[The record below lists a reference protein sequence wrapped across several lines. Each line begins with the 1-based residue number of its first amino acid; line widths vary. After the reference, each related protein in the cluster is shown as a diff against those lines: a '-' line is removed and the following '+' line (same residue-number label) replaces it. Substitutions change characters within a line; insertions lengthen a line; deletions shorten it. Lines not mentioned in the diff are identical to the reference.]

1 MGTSIALRI
10 ADVPVSRSTRTVRA
24 WRARAREKLMAKV
37 VLPTPPLPDEIGM
50 MRLMATGRIRVYR
63 AETFCVRR
71 SLRGMN
77 AQRRLSLVAIESVQ
91 SMQIQLFR
99 KLSLFAELDDRELAS
114 VAAVA
119 KTRRYAKDD
128 VVFHADE
135 SGDGFCLIRE
145 GQVKVTMISPEGK
158 EIILSILG
166 PGDFFGEMA
175 LLDDEPRSATVV
187 ATEALDLITIWRS
200 DFLQILAENFDIT
213 RKVLAEISQ
222 RLRTASNRI
231 ESLATMDVYGRLA
244 RFFLDLAKDQG
255 KVLDNGYVAVT
266 RPTHQAIANMIGTS
280 RETVSRLIHDLMR
293 QNLLISEGKTIYLKK
308 TALDQ
313 FREEA

>member
-1 MGTSIALRI
+1 MQTS
-10 ADVPVSRSTRTVRA
+10 
-24 WRARAREKLMAKV
+24 
-37 VLPTPPLPDEIGM
+37 
-50 MRLMATGRIRVYR
+50 
-63 AETFCVRR
+63 F
-71 SLRGMN
+71 
-77 AQRRLSLVAIESVQ
+77 
-91 SMQIQLFR
+91 FR
-99 KLSLFAELDDRELAS
+99 KFPLFADLDDRELAS
-114 VAAVA
+114 ISAVA
-119 KTRRYAKDD
+119 KNRRYSKDD

-135 SGDGFCLIRE
+135 SGDIFCLIRE

-158 EIILSILG
+158 EIILSLLG

-187 ATEALDLITIWRS
+187 ATEALDLVTIWRS
-200 DFLQILAENFDIT
+200 DFLQILGENFSIT
-213 RKVLAEISQ
+213 KKVLAEISR
-222 RLRTASNRI
+222 RLRNASNRI

-244 RFFLDLAKDQG
+244 RFFLDLARDQG

-293 QNLLISEGKTIYLKK
+293 QNLLLSEGKTIYLRK

-313 FREEA
+313 FRAEAS